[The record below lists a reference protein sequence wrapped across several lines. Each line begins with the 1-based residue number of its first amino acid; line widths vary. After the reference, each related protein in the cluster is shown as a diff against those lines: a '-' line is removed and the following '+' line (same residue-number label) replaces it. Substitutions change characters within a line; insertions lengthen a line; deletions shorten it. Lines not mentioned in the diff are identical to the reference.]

1 MPKILLVED
10 DASIIESL
18 SQYLEGE
25 GFYNLN
31 IATTKKWFFTLPAKT
46 EKSINDCI
54 SWHMERRRKRRI
66 SENRNNNDSYSHK
79 PPSLC
84 YNKI

>member
-31 IATTKKWFFTLPAKT
+31 IATTKK
-46 EKSINDCI
+46 
-54 SWHMERRRKRRI
+54 
-66 SENRNNNDSYSHK
+66 
-79 PPSLC
+79 
-84 YNKI
+84 